1 MQKHFYSII
10 VLLFI
15 SLSVQAQRASYY
27 RRVFVD
33 AEYYFLYEDYRD
45 ALPLY
50 LELLDTYPDN
60 ANVQYRI
67 GLCYLNIPNEKQKS
81 IPFFEDAKKAIT
93 RTYNEGY
100 FTETQAP
107 PEVYLHYGQAL
118 RIVGEFDKARGAFA
132 KYSEMIESDKEKMVV
147 VSKELESLDYA
158 QKLMESPLNVVFT
171 SAGRTVNTR
180 FPEINPVVSS
190 DTSLLIYTSV
200 QQFYSAIMQSNRRV
214 KVWSHP
220 MNLNTQIYA
229 DGEIST
235 VGMSADGF
243 TILLARNDN
252 DVFNLYT
259 STYDPVKDVWSMLSR
274 MPKEINSRNW
284 ETYASF
290 SPSGDTL
297 YFASNRPGG
306 FGGFDLYYSVR
317 NLSEWSEAINLGSV
331 VNTPFDEISPF
342 ISHDGKR
349 LFFSSKGHKT
359 IGGFDIF
366 VSERSS
372 NSWRKP
378 INLRYPLNTTDDDVF
393 YQPVGDGSSGYVSR
407 VMPQSF
413 GESDI
418 YLVEFN
424 LDSLMND
431 QHIVDRENFKPES
444 FERFEQQV
452 SPAIFEP

>member
-1 MQKHFYSII
+1 
-10 VLLFI
+10 
-15 SLSVQAQRASYY
+15 
-27 RRVFVD
+27 
-33 AEYYFLYEDYRD
+33 
-45 ALPLY
+45 
-50 LELLDTYPDN
+50 
-60 ANVQYRI
+60 
-67 GLCYLNIPNEKQKS
+67 
-81 IPFFEDAKKAIT
+81 
-93 RTYNEGY
+93 
-100 FTETQAP
+100 
-107 PEVYLHYGQAL
+107 
-118 RIVGEFDKARGAFA
+118 
-132 KYSEMIESDKEKMVV
+132 
-147 VSKELESLDYA
+147 
-158 QKLMESPLNVVFT
+158 
-171 SAGRTVNTR
+171 
-180 FPEINPVVSS
+180 
-190 DTSLLIYTSV
+190 
-200 QQFYSAIMQSNRRV
+200 
-214 KVWSHP
+214 
-220 MNLNTQIYA
+220 
-229 DGEIST
+229 
-235 VGMSADGF
+235 
-243 TILLARNDN
+243 
-252 DVFNLYT
+252 
-259 STYDPVKDVWSMLSR
+259 
-274 MPKEINSRNW
+274 
-284 ETYASF
+284 
-290 SPSGDTL
+290 
-297 YFASNRPGG
+297 
-306 FGGFDLYYSVR
+306 VR

-331 VNTPFDEISPF
+331 VNTPFDEISPS